1 MVVSQLYQGSFHVAG
16 AAGLQLSLQCWASK
30 GLNGGLTASC
40 FQEIF
45 SVFCFPSFGN
55 RRTES
60 KEGQTP
66 PNTDETVTLG
76 KF

>member
-30 GLNGGLTASC
+30 G
-40 FQEIF
+40 FQEIS